1 MIKRRMFLAS
11 GAAALAMPALARAE
25 SESVLRFV
33 PQADLSVLDPVW
45 TTTYQTRDHGFLV
58 FDTLFG
64 LDDQFRAQ
72 PQMAEGARSDDD
84 GKRWTITL
92 RDGLKFQDNTP
103 VLARDCAASV
113 KRWGARDAF
122 GQALMAATDEI
133 SAPDDKTLVFQ
144 LKRPFPL
151 LPDALAKTPPS
162 MCPIMPERLA
172 STDPYKQVTEMV
184 GSGPYRYIA
193 NERVSGSRVV
203 YERFAGYVPRR
214 SGGRVERYRR
224 AEGRAFRPDRV
235 ADHPGRGDG
244 RRRTADGRSRLVAD
258 AGRGSG
264 CRCCGKP
271 EAEGAI
277 SPYPT
282 GYIATMRF
290 NQLSPPFDNPA
301 VRRAMLAAVTQAD
314 YMTGDGR
321 APIRACGTMAAGIFC
336 PGTPMASDAGMA
348 ALTGPRDLAPERAE
362 EGGIHGREDRA
373 AGADRHRPAPRRWPT
388 SPRIC

>member
-11 GAAALAMPALARAE
+11 GAVALAMPALARAE

-203 YERFAGYVPRR
+203 YERFAGYVPRS
-214 SGGRVERYRR
+214 SGVASGTAGPKVAHFDRIEWRII
-224 AEGRAFRPDRV
+224 PDEATV
-235 ADHPGRGDG
+235 AGA
-244 RRRTADGRSRLVAD
+244 TADGRSRLVAD
-258 AGRGSG
+258 AGRGLAAGAAQS
-264 CRCCGKP
+264 RK
-271 EAEGAI
+271 AEGRDHRTDRVHRDHAVQ
-277 SPYPT
+277 PV
-282 GYIATMRF
+282 AA
-290 NQLSPPFDNPA
+290 A
-301 VRRAMLAAVTQAD
+301 VRQSGGAA
-314 YMTGDGR
+314 GDGACGQR
-321 APIRACGTMAAGIFC
+321 RPITCRRWSEPIRRCGTMAWGIFV
-336 PGTPMASDAGMA
+336 
-348 ALTGPRDLAPERAE
+348 RA
-362 EGGIHGREDRA
+362 
-373 AGADRHRPAPRRWPT
+373 RRWRALRGW
-388 SPRIC
+388 RI